1 MPYSD
6 YILAPSSRTLFPSS
20 ICQVNGSVSGVD
32 TLTTS
37 LPGSATFD
45 GNSSVTFDFGKN
57 AGGFASVQFANN
69 TTGCVGVTFSESSLW
84 ISGVGSDATAGA
96 GIDAPLWFCAEDAD
110 SSGVVTADA
119 DHDRGAFRSDLS
131 AFQWCLTTE
140 ITDFIQIPFLN
151 TEWNWMYRSNT
162 GFDVFYG
169 CCHSLCSVVRALI
182 YFFKLNRI
190 LTSLR
195 CAIILDTFIRT
206 MINLTGFGMQVCTQS
221 YIHKQHEIVFKRRL
235 YESTS
240 HHRFNKGRRN

>member
-96 GIDAPLWFCAEDAD
+96 D

-151 TEWNWMYRSNT
+151 TEWNWMYRKHSERRRSRQR
-162 GFDVFYG
+162 VF
-169 CCHSLCSVVRALI
+169 
-182 YFFKLNRI
+182 
-190 LTSLR
+190 T
-195 CAIILDTFIRT
+195 
-206 MINLTGFGMQVCTQS
+206 
-221 YIHKQHEIVFKRRL
+221 
-235 YESTS
+235 
-240 HHRFNKGRRN
+240 